1 MKKYC
6 KEYLTE
12 THIWT
17 SIHHP
22 QTMMGNF
29 KCSERTE
36 KISNTHRLRRSTDH
50 EDIDR
55 CISVYVMVQQWKEDI
70 PTTKCYPEER
80 YSGQRDSVGGIH
92 DL

>member
-12 THIWT
+12 KHIWT

-22 QTMMGNF
+22 QTMGNF

-36 KISNTHRLRRSTDH
+36 KISNTQRLRRSTDH

-55 CISVYVMVQQWKEDI
+55 CISVYVDWYNNGKKISSLQNVILKKDILDKEI
-70 PTTKCYPEER
+70 
-80 YSGQRDSVGGIH
+80 
-92 DL
+92 